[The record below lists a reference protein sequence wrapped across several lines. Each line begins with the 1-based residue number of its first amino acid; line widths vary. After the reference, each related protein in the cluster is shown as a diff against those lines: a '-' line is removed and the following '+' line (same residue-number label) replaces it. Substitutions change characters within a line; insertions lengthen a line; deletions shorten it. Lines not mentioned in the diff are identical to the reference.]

1 MADSAPP
8 SSQTLQHDSQATES
22 DVLEELDL
30 SHLPPMYVSNTH
42 IEDDDLHELEDE
54 LAAVGATLTY
64 DVHEARLV
72 LTKALKKKRIA
83 FDLRTKG
90 LWTEEVAP
98 IVPAELD
105 MGTDGTSDEPP
116 AKKRRVEA
124 KESSVC
130 GVGKSQAEAIVIDDE
145 DTAIVQELKTK
156 PILAPALDST
166 KTAQMETPGRV
177 ADEYSTIRAI
187 KVSWFEDCQKAHR
200 LLPFD
205 DYITYVARVIP
216 KPVNDV
222 TPEATTLPRGTTKP
236 VTVATLATKAVPPR
250 NNSNHILERA
260 KEDAEATTRSSDRF
274 GRRGFGHHTPA
285 SQNASWAA
293 GHSKMKSQLH
303 LLHATTT
310 EEETGHSSEL
320 PDMPDWVKQGVK
332 YACQRSTP
340 ANSPNTAFIDLLK
353 KIQLARIL
361 TNDEI
366 GVRAYSTSIA
376 SISAYPYKLSS
387 PREILAL
394 PGCEAKIA
402 NLFVELSNTGKI
414 KAVEDLESDVE
425 MKVLRLFYEIW
436 GVGATTAREFYYDR
450 GWQDLD
456 DVVEHGWSTLTR
468 VQQIGVKYY
477 DEFLDPIPRKE
488 VEEIGA
494 IIHRH
499 AVTVRDESVQS
510 LIVGGY
516 RRGKQACGDVDM
528 IVSHPDESQTLN
540 IINDIVASLEDE
552 GWITHTLLLSL
563 HNSKRNQETLPYK
576 SREGPSGSHG
586 GFDTLDKAL
595 VVWQDPDWPTKAAD
609 EAHAKMS
616 GEKLRNPNIHRRV
629 DIIIAPWRTVG
640 CAVTGWSGGTTFQ
653 RDLRRYAK
661 NTRGWKFDSSGI
673 RDRANGEVV
682 DVEGYY
688 EEYKGKYG
696 KGRRAKDM
704 VEAEKRVFEGMG
716 LVYREPEERVTG

>member
-22 DVLEELDL
+22 DVAEELDL

-54 LAAVGATLTY
+54 LAAAGATLTY

-90 LWTEEVAP
+90 LWTEEVAQTAP
-98 IVPAELD
+98 IGSNV
-105 MGTDGTSDEPP
+105 GIDGASDEPP
-116 AKKRRVEA
+116 VKKRRLEA

-130 GVGKSQAEAIVIDDE
+130 GVGNSQIEAIVIDDE
-145 DTAIVQELKTK
+145 DTAIVQALKTK
-156 PILAPALDST
+156 PVLAPALDST
-166 KTAQMETPGRV
+166 KTAQIEAPSRV
-177 ADEYSTIRAI
+177 ADEHSTIRAI

-205 DYITYVARVIP
+205 NYITYVARVVP
-216 KPVNDV
+216 KPVDDDV
-222 TPEATTLPRGTTKP
+222 PQATQSRGTTKP
-236 VTVATLATKAVPPR
+236 VTAATFATKAVPPR
-250 NNSNHILERA
+250 KNSNHILERA
-260 KEDAEATTRSSDRF
+260 KEDAEAVTKSSDRF
-274 GRRGFGHHTPA
+274 GRRGFWHHTPA

-293 GHSKMKSQLH
+293 GHSKMKCQLH

-320 PDMPDWVKQGVK
+320 PDMPDWVKQSVK

-340 ANSPNTAFIDLLK
+340 ANSPNTAFVDLLK

-414 KAVEDLESDVE
+414 KAVEDLEADDE

-456 DVVEHGWSTLTR
+456 DVVEHGWSALTR

-499 AVTVRDESVQS
+499 AVTVRDGSVQS

-609 EAHAKMS
+609 EAHAKET

-696 KGRRAKDM
+696 NGRRAKDM